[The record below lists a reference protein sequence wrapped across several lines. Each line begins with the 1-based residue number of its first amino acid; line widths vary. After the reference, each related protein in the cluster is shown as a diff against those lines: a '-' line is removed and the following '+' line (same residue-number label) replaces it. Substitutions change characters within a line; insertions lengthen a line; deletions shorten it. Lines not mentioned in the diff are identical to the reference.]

1 MDFEMIKPLVKPSDT
16 KIVLLVM
23 DGLGGLPRGLGR
35 TTELEAARTPNLDDL
50 AGEGI
55 CGLQQPVHP
64 AVTPGSGPAHLALF
78 GYDPTVYR
86 VGRGVLSALGI
97 DFDLEPGDVA
107 ARGNFC
113 TVDGEGRVTDRRA
126 GRICTEKNRALCE
139 TLGQIQLDGVR
150 IFVETVKEYRFLLVL
165 RGQGLGGEIEDTDP
179 QKTGVPPLE
188 IESRSSDSQKAA
200 DLVRRFV
207 SRARDRLAGED
218 PANMILLRGFG
229 RRPRWPQMA
238 DVFGLRAAAIAGYP
252 MYRGV
257 GRLVGMEVLET
268 GPSLPEELQTLK
280 RHWRDFD
287 FFYLHVKG
295 TDSAGEDGDFERKVD
310 LIEAV
315 DDRLPRLL
323 ELAPDVLIVTGDH
336 STPAEMG
343 RHSWHTV
350 PVILFSRHCRPDG
363 VSRFGER
370 DCLAGALGTRYP
382 AVDLL
387 PLALA
392 NAGRLRKFG
401 A

>member
-1 MDFEMIKPLVKPSDT
+1 MNFEMIKPLLKPSDT

-64 AVTPGSGPAHLALF
+64 AVTPGSGPSHLALF

-86 VGRGVLSALGI
+86 VGRGVLSALGV
-97 DFDLEPGDVA
+97 DFDLEPEDVA

-113 TVDGEGRVTDRRA
+113 TIDAEGRVTDRRA
-126 GRICTEKNRALCE
+126 GRISTKKNRALCE
-139 TLGQIQLDGVR
+139 TLAQIQLDGSR
-150 IFVETVKEYRFLLVL
+150 LFVETVKEYRFLLVL
-165 RGQGLGGEIEDTDP
+165 RGEGLGGEIGDTDP
-179 QKTGVPPLE
+179 QKTGVPPLS
-188 IESRSSDSQKAA
+188 IESRSDDSERTA
-200 DLVRRFV
+200 DLIRRFTTA
-207 SRARDRLAGED
+207 ARDRLAGED

-229 RRPRWPQMA
+229 RLPQWPQMI
-238 DVFGLRAAAIAGYP
+238 DVFGLRGAAIAGYP

-257 GRLVGMEVLET
+257 GRLVGMDILET
-268 GPSLPEELQTLK
+268 GASLAAEMQTLR

-287 FFYLHVKG
+287 FFYLHVKAI
-295 TDSAGEDGDFERKVD
+295 DSAGEDGDFDRKVG

-315 DDRLPRLL
+315 DDALPRLL

-336 STPAEMG
+336 STPAELG

-350 PVILFSRHCRPDG
+350 PVILHSRHCRPDG

-370 DCLAGALGTRYP
+370 DCLAGGLGPRYP